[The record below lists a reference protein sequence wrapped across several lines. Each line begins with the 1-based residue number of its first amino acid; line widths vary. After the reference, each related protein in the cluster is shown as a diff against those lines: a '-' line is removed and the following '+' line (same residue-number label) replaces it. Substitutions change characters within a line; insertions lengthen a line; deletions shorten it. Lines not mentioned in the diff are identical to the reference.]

1 MSPTWHEE
9 AKIAYAKGVPVRT
22 IAKAFGKAWN
32 TVAFAVDHNSARACH
47 RGRLRK
53 AGEAGRQYRVDNP
66 RPDAPNATK
75 RRTGR

>member
-32 TVAFAVDHNSARACH
+32 TVAFAVDHNSARAEIEAAK
-47 RGRLRK
+47 L
-53 AGEAGRQYRVDNP
+53 GEE
-66 RPDAPNATK
+66 
-75 RRTGR
+75 